1 MIQEALIAGACIAA
15 FFIGIFIQLRFTGF
29 IIKQGIAELDEKLAM
44 ALKNTIENLPLGDI
58 EPPNPMQMMLMQI
71 IQDNMARSPA
81 KVVARDDKGLFT
93 AEDPK

>member
-1 MIQEALIAGACIAA
+1 MIEEALIAGACIVT

-71 IQDNMARSPA
+71 IQDNMAKNPA
-81 KVVARDDKGLFT
+81 KVIPRDDKGLFT
-93 AEDPK
+93 ANGPE